1 MLKNYLIIA
10 FRNLWKQKG
19 FSAINILG
27 LSLGMA
33 CSLLILLWVR
43 DEKSVD
49 AFQQNGKNL
58 YYIYERNHLGG
69 KIETWYWTQG
79 PLAEE
84 LKKQIPEIK
93 AATPFSWPSVST
105 FAVGDKIL
113 KQNGYSAAKDF
124 FSMFSYPLLEG
135 RVADALNSPNSI
147 SISKKMAVDF
157 FGSPSNAIGK
167 TIRYENKKDFTVKA
181 VFEDLPSQV
190 STPFDYIISW
200 TAYLEDNG
208 WATDYGSVD
217 PRTVIQL
224 REGAQA
230 AMVEKKIK
238 FILDKFNT
246 ELSKDNRI
254 ELGLQKFDQYYLHSE
269 FKNGYPSGG
278 RIVYVQL
285 FSLVAIFILL
295 IACINFMNLTTARS
309 VKRAKEIGV
318 RKVMGALRSLL
329 IPQFIGEAV
338 LMAIIAMTGALI
350 LAGLA
355 LPAFNQLTGKQISL
369 PFNQFSFWISI
380 IGLCFLTG
388 IFSGSYPAFFLS
400 AFNPIQVLK
409 GTLKSGTGAVWF
421 RKGLVVFQFV
431 LSIVLIISTILI
443 SRQIHYVQTANIG
456 YNRENLLYIPVEGTL
471 LNKLAVFKTEALKL
485 DGVLNVTELTE
496 APTVMNNGTLSTGW
510 QGKDPNEHVRFI
522 HDAIGPDFMKT
533 MNLQMVAGRSFP
545 SDGPYD
551 SSGVIVN
558 ETAAALMGYKN
569 PIGKPVFN
577 GDFRS
582 HIVGVVKD
590 FHFKSLHEPI
600 EPLILFMGKGDW
612 YSSIIIRT
620 ESGKTKAALTG
631 LEKLCKQLN
640 PAFPFSY
647 KFSDEEY
654 ANLYKSDEVI
664 GRLSVI
670 FAGLAIFISCLGLLG
685 LSIFTASQ
693 RVKEI
698 GVRKVLGASIGSLFT
713 LLSKEFLM
721 LVGLAF
727 TIAAP
732 LGWWAMD
739 NWLDNF
745 AFRAAIPWWVFGV
758 SGLLAMMIA
767 MATVCVQALKSA
779 NANPV
784 NSLRS
789 E

>member
-1 MLKNYLIIA
+1 MIKNYIIVA
-10 FRNLWKQKG
+10 FRNLWKNKG

-27 LSLGMA
+27 LSMGMA
-33 CSLLILLWVR
+33 CSLLILLWVK
-43 DEKSVD
+43 DEKAVD
-49 AFQQNGKNL
+49 AFHKNGNNL
-58 YYIYERNHLGG
+58 YYVYERNHLGG
-69 KIETWYWTQG
+69 KIETYYWTQG
-79 PLAEE
+79 PLAEV
-84 LKKQIPEIK
+84 LKKEIPEIK

-105 FAVGDKIL
+105 FTVGDKIL
-113 KQNGYSAAKDF
+113 KQNGYSADNDF

-135 RVADALNSPNSI
+135 QASEALNSPNSI
-147 SISKKMAVDF
+147 SISRKMAVDF
-157 FGSPSNAIGK
+157 FGSASAAIGK

-208 WATDYGSVD
+208 WAKDFESVD

-224 REGAQA
+224 REGANVVA
-230 AMVEKKIK
+230 VEKKIK

-246 ELSKDNRI
+246 ELGKDNRI

-269 FKNGYPSGG
+269 FKNGYPVSG
-278 RIVYVQL
+278 RIIYVRL
-285 FSLVAIFILL
+285 FSLVAIFILV

-318 RKVMGALRSLL
+318 RKVLGALRSLL

-338 LMAIIAMTGALI
+338 LMAIIAMMGALI
-350 LAGLA
+350 IAGLA
-355 LPAFNQLTGKQISL
+355 LPAFDQLTGKQITL

-380 IGLCFLTG
+380 TGLCFLTG

-431 LSIVLIISTILI
+431 LSIVLIIATILI
-443 SRQIHYVQTANIG
+443 SRQIRYVQTANIG

-471 LNKLAVFKTEALKL
+471 LKKLTVFKTEALKL
-485 DGVLNVTELTE
+485 DGVLNVTALTE
-496 APTVMNNGTLSTGW
+496 SPTEMNNGTLSTGW
-510 QGKDPNEHVRFI
+510 EGKDPNEHVRFI

-551 SSGVIVN
+551 STGVIVN
-558 ETAAALMGYKN
+558 ETAAALMGYKD
-569 PIGKPVFN
+569 PVGKPVFN
-577 GDFRS
+577 GSFRS
-582 HIVGVVKD
+582 HIIGVVKD
-590 FHFKSLHEPI
+590 FHFKSLHERI
-600 EPLILFMGKGDW
+600 EPLLLFMGNGEW

-620 ESGKTKAALTG
+620 KSGKTKEALDG
-631 LEKLCKQLN
+631 LKKICNELN
-640 PAFPFSY
+640 PAFPFTY

-654 ANLYKSDEVI
+654 GKLYKSDLVI
-664 GRLSVI
+664 GSLSVI

-713 LLSKEFLM
+713 LLSKEFLL
-721 LVGLAF
+721 LVCVAF
-727 TIAAP
+727 AIAAP

-739 NWLDNF
+739 SWLNNF
-745 AFRAAIPWWVFGV
+745 AYRAPIQWWVFAV

-767 MATVCVQALKSA
+767 MATVCFQALKSA

-784 NSLRS
+784 KSLRS